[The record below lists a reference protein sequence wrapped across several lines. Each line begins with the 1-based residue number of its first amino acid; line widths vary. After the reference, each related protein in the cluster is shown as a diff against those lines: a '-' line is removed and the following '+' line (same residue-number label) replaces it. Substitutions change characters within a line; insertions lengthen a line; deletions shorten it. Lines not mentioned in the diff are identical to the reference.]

1 MNLALR
7 DIRYHLG
14 SFAFTTVGIGL
25 LLMIVMGMGGIY
37 RGLVDDAT
45 VLIDRIDAD
54 LWVVQRDTRGPFAE
68 VSRLPAALE
77 DRLRAVPGVVA
88 SRRFVSH
95 TIQREHAGESL
106 RMTVQGLAWPE
117 DRGTWLPLIAGRTLD
132 AAHFGLIAD
141 RSLGLD
147 LGESLQLGR
156 DRYTVVGITAGMIS
170 QAGDGMAFFTSN
182 DAQAIQND
190 GDGESQRL
198 ERAARSARVGAADIG
213 RIQPGLIERAGGN
226 SGNVPVLA
234 PPPVSAVLV
243 WVAPGADPAQVART
257 IAGWG
262 DASVY
267 TSTEQRDLLLAGPV
281 DKARRQIGLFRA
293 LLIAISAI
301 IMALVI
307 YTMTLDKVHDIALLK
322 LMGARNRVILGL
334 ILQQALLL
342 GALGY
347 GIAWTLGQRIFPL
360 FPRRVLITGP
370 DLLMLAGIVVGISV
384 LASGL
389 GIWKA
394 MRVRAGEVLS

>member
-7 DIRYHLG
+7 DVHYHLG
-14 SFAFTTVGIGL
+14 SFVFTTIGIGL

-45 VLIDRIDAD
+45 FLIDRIDAD

-68 VSRLPAALE
+68 ISRLPSSLE
-77 DRLRAVPGVVA
+77 DRLRAVPGVAA

-95 TIQREHAGESL
+95 TIQRDHGGGSL
-106 RMTVQGLAWPE
+106 RMTVQGLAWPD
-117 DRGTWLPLIAGRTLD
+117 DRGAWLPLMAGHHLD
-132 AAHFGLIAD
+132 AAHYGLIAD
-141 RSLGLD
+141 RSLGLG
-147 LGESLQLGR
+147 LGETLQLGH
-156 DRYTVVGITAGMIS
+156 DSYTVVGITAGMVS
-170 QAGDGMAFFTSN
+170 QAGDGMGFFTCA
-182 DAQAIQND
+182 DALAIQND
-190 GDGESQRL
+190 SDGESQRL
-198 ERAARSARVGAADIG
+198 ERAARSARVDAADIG
-213 RIQPGLIERAGGN
+213 HTQPALIERAGGA
-226 SGNVPVLA
+226 SGNLPVLA
-234 PPPVSAVLV
+234 PPPVSAVMV
-243 WVAPGADPAQVART
+243 WVAPGADPAQVALV

-267 TSTEQRDLLLAGPV
+267 TSAEQRDLLLAGPV
-281 DKARRQIGLFRA
+281 DKARRQLGLFRV
-293 LLIAISAI
+293 LLIVISAI

-322 LMGARNRVILGL
+322 LMGARNRVIVGL

-347 GIAWTLGQRIFPL
+347 GIAWLLGQRIFPL
-360 FPRRVLITGP
+360 FPRRVLIVEQ
-370 DLLMLAGIVVGISV
+370 DLLMLAGIVIGISV

-389 GIWKA
+389 GVWKA

>member
-1 MNLALR
+1 
-7 DIRYHLG
+7 
-14 SFAFTTVGIGL
+14 
-25 LLMIVMGMGGIY
+25 
-37 RGLVDDAT
+37 
-45 VLIDRIDAD
+45 
-54 LWVVQRDTRGPFAE
+54 
-68 VSRLPAALE
+68 
-77 DRLRAVPGVVA
+77 
-88 SRRFVSH
+88 
-95 TIQREHAGESL
+95 
-106 RMTVQGLAWPE
+106 
-117 DRGTWLPLIAGRTLD
+117 
-132 AAHFGLIAD
+132 
-141 RSLGLD
+141 
-147 LGESLQLGR
+147 
-156 DRYTVVGITAGMIS
+156 
-170 QAGDGMAFFTSN
+170 
-182 DAQAIQND
+182 
-190 GDGESQRL
+190 
-198 ERAARSARVGAADIG
+198 
-213 RIQPGLIERAGGN
+213 
-226 SGNVPVLA
+226 
-234 PPPVSAVLV
+234 VSAVLV
-243 WVAPGADPAQVART
+243 WVAPGADQAQVART

-281 DKARRQIGLFRA
+281 DKSRRQIGLFRG

-322 LMGARNRVILGL
+322 LMGARNRVIVGL

-347 GIAWTLGQRIFPL
+347 AIAWLLGQRIFLL

>member
-1 MNLALR
+1 
-7 DIRYHLG
+7 
-14 SFAFTTVGIGL
+14 
-25 LLMIVMGMGGIY
+25 
-37 RGLVDDAT
+37 
-45 VLIDRIDAD
+45 
-54 LWVVQRDTRGPFAE
+54 
-68 VSRLPAALE
+68 
-77 DRLRAVPGVVA
+77 
-88 SRRFVSH
+88 
-95 TIQREHAGESL
+95 
-106 RMTVQGLAWPE
+106 
-117 DRGTWLPLIAGRTLD
+117 
-132 AAHFGLIAD
+132 
-141 RSLGLD
+141 
-147 LGESLQLGR
+147 
-156 DRYTVVGITAGMIS
+156 MIS

-198 ERAARSARVGAADIG
+198 ERDARSARVGAADIG
-213 RIQPGLIERAGGN
+213 HTQPGLVERAGG
-226 SGNVPVLA
+226 SSANVPVLA

-257 IAGWG
+257 ITGWG
-262 DASVY
+262 DTSVY
-267 TSTEQRDLLLAGPV
+267 TSAEQRDLLLAGPV
-281 DKARRQIGLFRA
+281 DKSRRQIGLFRA

-322 LMGARNRVILGL
+322 LMGARNRVIVGL

-347 GIAWTLGQRIFPL
+347 GIAWLLGQRIFPL